1 MNMKPT
7 SVSRRRFVK
16 TAAAAGL
23 SMLAAPTIVSAT
35 SLGRNGRRPAPSDR
49 IVMGFIGTGGK
60 GQHNLGVFLSQPDV
74 QCVAVCDPDR
84 NSLEAARQQTN
95 KHYQNEACR
104 ASGNFR
110 ELLDSG
116 KFDAVCVSTP
126 DHWHALASI
135 AALNA
140 GAHVYCEKPLA
151 NSVLEGRAMVTAANR
166 AGKIIQCGSQERS
179 TESVRLACEQARN
192 GKLGKLHTV
201 EVHLP
206 TDESH
211 HLKVIAQKEIA
222 PVMPVPEGFDYDGWL
237 GFTPWRP
244 FRPFMPDEPNR
255 GCHFWWRFNLLYGGG
270 EMTDRGAHIIDLA
283 QLALGKDDT
292 GPVSITAQGRRANVG
307 LFDAWFDFSFENV
320 YADGT
325 KLVGTTEGPRGL
337 KLIGDDG
344 WIMIHIHGGRLEA
357 SDPRLIDPKDA
368 ASNRIQLGRSP
379 GHHRNFLDCLKSGE
393 QPFASGEIG
402 HRTATICHLNNI
414 AMTLGRKLT
423 WSPEKER
430 FDSEDDANQLLGPKM
445 RSWLV
450 PSELADFVKI

>member
-1 MNMKPT
+1 MADQRNRRGPHT
-7 SVSRRRFVK
+7 TRRRSLLQGLAVAAGGCLPWVAS
-16 TAAAAGL
+16 TAAPRPSRWKIERPAIGAIGLRYQGSVIAQKAQAHGELAALCDVDRHVREQARAAFG
-23 SMLAAPTIVSAT
+23 STAAIFEDYREMLARKQIDVV
-35 SLGRNGRRPAPSDR
+35 L
-49 IVMGFIGTGGK
+49 IG
-60 GQHNLGVFLSQPDV
+60 
-74 QCVAVCDPDR
+74 
-84 NSLEAARQQTN
+84 
-95 KHYQNEACR
+95 
-104 ASGNFR
+104 
-110 ELLDSG
+110 
-116 KFDAVCVSTP
+116 TP
-126 DHWHALASI
+126 DHWHAKMLIDACR
-135 AALNA
+135 A
-140 GAHVYCEKPLA
+140 GMDVYCEKPLA

-307 LFDAWFDFSFENV
+307 LFDA
-320 YADGT
+320 
-325 KLVGTTEGPRGL
+325 
-337 KLIGDDG
+337 
-344 WIMIHIHGGRLEA
+344 
-357 SDPRLIDPKDA
+357 
-368 ASNRIQLGRSP
+368 
-379 GHHRNFLDCLKSGE
+379 
-393 QPFASGEIG
+393 
-402 HRTATICHLNNI
+402 
-414 AMTLGRKLT
+414 
-423 WSPEKER
+423 
-430 FDSEDDANQLLGPKM
+430 
-445 RSWLV
+445 
-450 PSELADFVKI
+450 

>member
-1 MNMKPT
+1 MKPT

-292 GPVSITAQGRRANVG
+292 GPVSI
-307 LFDAWFDFSFENV
+307 
-320 YADGT
+320 
-325 KLVGTTEGPRGL
+325 
-337 KLIGDDG
+337 
-344 WIMIHIHGGRLEA
+344 
-357 SDPRLIDPKDA
+357 
-368 ASNRIQLGRSP
+368 
-379 GHHRNFLDCLKSGE
+379 
-393 QPFASGEIG
+393 
-402 HRTATICHLNNI
+402 
-414 AMTLGRKLT
+414 
-423 WSPEKER
+423 
-430 FDSEDDANQLLGPKM
+430 
-445 RSWLV
+445 
-450 PSELADFVKI
+450 